1 MIGLVSMRDAGGLP
15 SELRGTVEQ
24 LTKVG
29 VSTMRRN
36 IMLSRY
42 YAGEITVQDRGRRV
56 SAKKLQNDQVCY
68 WPEAVVD
75 KLAERIRLE
84 SFVTSD
90 GPDETLDAI
99 MDSSNVVN
107 EYASFLTSKLVHGPM
122 FCAVNNT
129 ERGVRVRM
137 HSALDAVALPDPER
151 RPGVV
156 GAGMCVA
163 RVERTPWS
171 GGPVPTQVNLYT
183 PGMVT
188 VIRRL
193 DQSHWSACPMPVPER
208 DPMFF
213 AFVHKRSGE
222 RPFGKSRITRAIRCY
237 TEDAVRV
244 LWNHEVTAA
253 VYSQP
258 MRALL
263 GLSDAQY
270 DALMKKGKDATYNDL
285 MLLAGTNDEG
295 NAPTLLQLSASSPE
309 PYIASLR
316 MLASLVSGAS
326 GVPLASL
333 GITTDNP
340 SSADA
345 IQAARED
352 ICLVAEDDIAADKW
366 TLRRVAMCA
375 MAVNEGIST
384 EELTDRQ
391 RSVSAHFANPTIP
404 SLNARASFVQMV
416 GSMDD
421 GFAKTTVGREMLGF
435 DKATIA
441 RLESDETRA
450 AAAAAL
456 RHVFEGG
463 DGGEGATRERR

>member
-1 MIGLVSMRDAGGLP
+1 MIGFSGIRDADGLP
-15 SELRGTVEQ
+15 GELRPVIEQ
-24 LTKVG
+24 LVTVG
-29 VSTMRRN
+29 ASTMHRN
-36 IMLSRY
+36 LMLSRY
-42 YAGEITVQDRGRRV
+42 YDGEIVVEDRGRRV
-56 SAKKLQNDQVCY
+56 SAKQLENDQVCY

-99 MDSSNVVN
+99 MDASNVVN

-129 ERGVRVRM
+129 PSGVRVRM
-137 HSALDAVALPDPER
+137 HNALDAAALPDPER
-151 RPGVV
+151 RPGFV

-163 RVERTPWS
+163 RMERTPWS
-171 GGPVPTQVNLYT
+171 SAAVPTQVNLYT
-183 PGMVT
+183 PGAVT
-188 VIRRL
+188 VIRRA
-193 DQSHWSACPMPVPER
+193 DPSHWRAESVGVPER

-244 LWNHEVTAA
+244 LWNHEVAA
-253 VYSQP
+253 SVYSQP

-263 GLSDAQY
+263 GLSDEQY
-270 DALMKKGKDATYNDL
+270 DALMAKGKDATYNDR
-285 MLLAGTNDEG
+285 MLLAGVNGEG
-295 NAPTLLQLSASSPE
+295 QAPTLTQLTASSPE

-333 GITTDNP
+333 GVTTDNP

-375 MAVNEGIST
+375 MAVNEGIPTDQLT
-384 EELTDRQ
+384 ERQ

-416 GSMDD
+416 SSVDD
-421 GFAKTTVGREMLGF
+421 GFGKTSVGREMLGF
-435 DKATIA
+435 DSATIA

-450 AAAAAL
+450 ATADMARQIFGGGA
-456 RHVFEGG
+456 GG
-463 DGGEGATRERR
+463 DGSEGVD

>member
-1 MIGLVSMRDAGGLP
+1 MIGFSSIKDAEGLP
-15 SELRGTVEQ
+15 YELRPFVEQ
-24 LTKVG
+24 LVAVG
-29 VSTMRRN
+29 MVNTGRN
-36 IMLSRY
+36 LRLSQY
-42 YAGEITVQDRGRRV
+42 YDGEIVVEDRGRRV
-56 SAKKLQNDQVCY
+56 SAKRLKNDQVCY

-90 GPDETLDAI
+90 GPDDTLDAI
-99 MDSSNVVN
+99 MDASNVIN
-107 EYASFLTSKLVHGPM
+107 EYASFLPSKLVHGPM

-129 ERGVRVRM
+129 PAGVRVRM
-137 HSALDAVALPDPER
+137 HNALDAAALPDPER
-151 RPGVV
+151 RPGIV

-188 VIRRL
+188 VIRRV
-193 DQSHWSACPMPVPER
+193 DQAHWRAEPIPVPER

-244 LWNHEVTAA
+244 DM
-253 VYSQP
+253 P
-258 MRALL
+258 LL
-263 GLSDAQY
+263 NSQY
-270 DALMKKGKDATYNDL
+270 DALMAKGKDATYDDRMILTGANED
-285 MLLAGTNDEG
+285 GH
-295 NAPTLLQLSASSPE
+295 APNLVQLTAASPE

-375 MAVNEGIST
+375 LAVNEGIAT
-384 EELTDRQ
+384 DQLTDHQ
-391 RSVSAHFANPTIP
+391 KSVSAHFANPTIP
-404 SLNARASFVQMV
+404 SLNARASFVQTV
-416 GSMDD
+416 SGIDD
-421 GFAKTTVGREMLGF
+421 GFGKSSVGREMLGF
-435 DKATIA
+435 DAATIA
-441 RLESDETRA
+441 RLESDETKRA
-450 AAAAAL
+450 TDSAIVAM
-456 RHVFEGG
+456 FGG
-463 DGGEGATRERR
+463 ADDGDTAGVAGAV